1 MMNNKAP
8 IYVVL
13 AVAVGY
19 FLISALPQ
27 QVSLYTDQRQM
38 LSSQP
43 PGRLIEPEPE
53 GGILGTSNSSSN
65 DYITTEPGN
74 FTTSKLQGQE
84 SDLVDINERS
94 LIDFM
99 SVYKWWVIDL
109 AVALAVYFVAK
120 RQIF

>member
-1 MMNNKAP
+1 MMNNKAS

-19 FLISALPQ
+19 LLISALPQ

-43 PGRLIEPEPE
+43 PGRVTEPEPN
-53 GGILGTSNSSSN
+53 GGILGASNSSSS
-65 DYITTEPGN
+65 DYIPSKSDN
-74 FTTSKLQGQE
+74 FTINKLQGQE
-84 SDLVDINERS
+84 PELVDINERS
-94 LIDFM
+94 LTDFM